1 MRKSSKYNLKIITCF
16 IFLLFTSVYSAF
28 SQTNPGVP
36 TKRVLEV
43 SLMSLRESALK
54 LEKKNAWLSSEI
66 TNLRQQ
72 VANKKNE
79 LDIIRGQKTILL
91 IGSGKNAGVNNVR
104 PITSLE
110 KKQIIDQSLSL
121 LSTQKQGLNNSL
133 ESRTN
138 QADDFKNQITI
149 ISGEINDL
157 KNKKKSM
164 CFEMDENIYMG
175 SKKKMQEQIVA
186 SEGLLKKYKNN
197 LLLMDKKFKGP
208 IKAAGDLQEQNNILT
223 KQLLAI
229 DNNLNVLYDRNK
241 NLELEI
247 LGIKDKKDLEKA
259 AIVKQVADLDKRK
272 NDLDEVILKAK
283 TSLAENQQKFDSNLT
298 KDADLRQN
306 LDIIKKENL
315 ELKEELESLANV
327 LSNL

>member
-1 MRKSSKYNLKIITCF
+1 
-16 IFLLFTSVYSAF
+16 
-28 SQTNPGVP
+28 
-36 TKRVLEV
+36 
-43 SLMSLRESALK
+43 
-54 LEKKNAWLSSEI
+54 
-66 TNLRQQ
+66 
-72 VANKKNE
+72 
-79 LDIIRGQKTILL
+79 
-91 IGSGKNAGVNNVR
+91 
-104 PITSLE
+104 
-110 KKQIIDQSLSL
+110 
-121 LSTQKQGLNNSL
+121 
-133 ESRTN
+133 N